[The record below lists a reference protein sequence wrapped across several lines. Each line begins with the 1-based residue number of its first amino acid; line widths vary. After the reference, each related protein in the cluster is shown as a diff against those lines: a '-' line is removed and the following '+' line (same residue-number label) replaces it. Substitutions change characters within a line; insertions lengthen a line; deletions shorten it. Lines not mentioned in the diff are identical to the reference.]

1 MFTGTGRP
9 AGGAGGARNLG
20 DVPTVPIDRRAV
32 RASLAGHRALAAAG
46 QAVLDDV
53 AATRARIV
61 ALAAADRE
69 ARTRAELAGITIDR
83 LGELTD
89 RNLRLRA
96 LHAAGYATAADLH
109 AASPAAL
116 DAVPG
121 VGPATVKAVVAA
133 VGSLAEAIG
142 ATKHLRIDLDDLGG
156 EVRHT
161 GHRAARPGPDR
172 TDPAVAEGVL
182 AAAHHLLT
190 VEPELAPH
198 RTLVSDYAASVA
210 ELAPVAAPAAG
221 WGFGLRR
228 RRTREAATRALA
240 ILAGWDPVI
249 AGAGL
254 PGVVGR
260 MGALVARPAPT
271 AVDLRRD
278 YAARAAAYWA
288 VLETL
293 VPRGDDALAA
303 HGLLAADLAERV
315 AAHPL
320 DRSLL
325 RAELRGYQAFGA
337 RFLLNQG
344 RALLGDEM
352 GLGKTVQAL
361 AAVADRVAAGERH
374 ALVVCPAAV
383 LENWLREVAAHTRL
397 EAHRLHGPGREEATA
412 AWLARGGVAVTTYD
426 GLEHLPADG
435 VAAPGPGGVGPAVSP
450 FLVVDE
456 AHYVKNPGARRS
468 ERVAAWARRA
478 PRVAYLTGTPLE
490 NRLEE
495 FLALVE
501 HLQPELVDRLPRH
514 AGVAGAAVFRRA
526 MAPVYLR
533 RNLDDVLVELPGL
546 IAVDEWLPV
555 PQGEPYRAAV
565 AAGNLMAMRRATFL
579 TGEPVPAKAERLA
592 EIAEDAAANA
602 HKTLVFSYF
611 LDVLDA
617 AAGSLRAAGLEVHGP
632 LTGAVPPAGRQEL
645 IDAFTDAA
653 PGAVLVAQVQAGGTG
668 VNLQAASVV
677 VLCEP
682 QLTPTR
688 EAQAVARA
696 HRMGQVRTVVVHR
709 LLAQGA
715 VDERIVER
723 LAVKDRVFEEYVRD
737 SAVAAAPAAVD
748 VTEGRLARQVVADE
762 QARLGYGPVWEEL
775 MTDFGGNSPR
785 HV

>member
-1 MFTGTGRP
+1 M
-9 AGGAGGARNLG
+9 
-20 DVPTVPIDRRAV
+20 PTAPTDRRAV
-32 RASLAGHRALAAAG
+32 RAALDRHRALAGAAA
-46 QAVLDDV
+46 AVLDDV
-53 AATRARIV
+53 AAARARIV
-61 ALAAADRE
+61 ALAAADKA

-96 LHAAGYATAADLH
+96 LHDAGYVTAADVH
-109 AASPAAL
+109 AATPAAL
-116 DAVPG
+116 DAIPG
-121 VGPATVKAVVAA
+121 VGPTTVKAVVAA
-133 VGSLAEAIG
+133 VAALADAIG

-156 EVRHT
+156 AARYT
-161 GHRAARPGPDR
+161 GHRAGRPGPDR
-172 TDPAVAEGVL
+172 TDPEVAAGVL
-182 AAAHHLLT
+182 AALNRLMA
-190 VEPELAPH
+190 VEPEIAPH
-198 RTLVSDYAASVA
+198 RALLGDYAAAVA
-210 ELAPVAAPAAG
+210 ELAPLAAPAAG

-228 RRTREAATRALA
+228 RRTREAATNALVV
-240 ILAGWDPVI
+240 LTGWEPLVTD
-249 AGAGL
+249 L

-260 MGALVARPAPT
+260 LGALAARPAPNT
-271 AVDLRRD
+271 AELRRD
-278 YAARAAAYWA
+278 YAARAATYWA
-288 VLETL
+288 LLETL
-293 VPRGDDALAA
+293 VPQDDDALAA

-361 AAVADRVAAGERH
+361 AAVADRVVAGERH

-383 LENWLREVAAHTRL
+383 LENWLREVAAHTHL
-397 EAHRLHGPGREEATA
+397 EGHRLHGPGRQEATA
-412 AWLARGGVAVTTYD
+412 AWLARGGVAVTTFD

-435 VAAPGPGGVGPAVSP
+435 DGAAGVRAVDPGVIP

-478 PRVAYLTGTPLE
+478 TRVAYLTGTPLE

-501 HLQPELVDRLPRH
+501 HLQPEVVDRLPRH

-533 RNLDDVLVELPGL
+533 RNVDDVLVELPGL

-555 PQGEPYRAAV
+555 TQGEAYRVAV
-565 AAGNLMAMRRATFL
+565 AAGNLMAMRRATYL
-579 TGEPVPAKAERLA
+579 TGEPVPAKAARLA
-592 EIAEDAAANA
+592 EIAADSADNA
-602 HKTLVFSYF
+602 RKTVVFSYF
-611 LDVLDA
+611 LDVLGSA
-617 AAGSLRAAGLEVHGP
+617 ADSLRTAGLEVHGP
-632 LTGAVPPAGRQEL
+632 LTGAVPPAARQAL
-645 IDAFTDAA
+645 IDDFVDAA

-668 VNLQAASVV
+668 INLQAASVV

-723 LAVKDRVFEEYVRD
+723 LAVKDRVFAEYVRD

-748 VTEGRLARQVVADE
+748 VTEGRLARLVVADE
-762 QARLGYGPVWEEL
+762 QARLGYGPVWDEL
-775 MTDFGGNSPR
+775 AGEA
-785 HV
+785 

>member
-1 MFTGTGRP
+1 M
-9 AGGAGGARNLG
+9 
-20 DVPTVPIDRRAV
+20 
-32 RASLAGHRALAAAG
+32 
-46 QAVLDDV
+46 LDDV
-53 AATRARIV
+53 AATRSRIV
-61 ALAAADRE
+61 ALAAADRT
-69 ARTRAELAGITIDR
+69 ARTRAELAVITVDR

-96 LHAAGYATAADLH
+96 LHAAGYVTAADIH
-109 AASPAAL
+109 AASPEAL

-121 VGPATVKAVVAA
+121 VGAATVKAVVAA
-133 VGSLAEAIG
+133 VDSLADAIG
-142 ATKHLRIDLDDLGG
+142 ATKNLRIDLDDLGG

-161 GHRAARPGPDR
+161 GHRAGHPGPDR

-182 AAAHHLLT
+182 AALHHLMT

-198 RTLVSDYAASVA
+198 RGLLSDYTASVT
-210 ELAPVAAPAAG
+210 ELAPQAAPAAG
-221 WGFGLRR
+221 WGFALRR
-228 RRTREAATRALA
+228 RRTREAATRALT
-240 ILAGWDPVI
+240 ILAGWDPLL
-249 AGAGL
+249 AGAAL

-260 MGALVARPAPT
+260 LAALVARPAPT
-271 AVDLRRD
+271 ALDLRRD

-288 VLETL
+288 LLDTL

-315 AAHPL
+315 AGHPL

-325 RAELRGYQAFGA
+325 RAELRGYQVFGA

-361 AAVADRVAAGERH
+361 AAVADRVAAGEPH

-397 EAHRLHGPGREEATA
+397 EGHRLHGPGREAATA
-412 AWLARGGVAVTTYD
+412 AWLARGGVGVTTYD
-426 GLEHLPADG
+426 GLEHLPADD
-435 VAAPGPGGVGPAVSP
+435 AAEGAPVDLRP

-456 AHYVKNPGARRS
+456 AHYVKNPDAGRS
-468 ERVAAWARRA
+468 RRVAAWARRVD
-478 PRVAYLTGTPLE
+478 RVAYLTGTPLE

-495 FLALVE
+495 FLALVD

-514 AGVAGAAVFRRA
+514 AGLAGAAVFRRA

-546 IAVDEWLPV
+546 ISVDEWLPV
-555 PQGEPYRAAV
+555 TQGEPYRAAV

-579 TGEPVPAKAERLA
+579 TGEPVSAKAERLT
-592 EIAEDAAANA
+592 EIATDAAANG
-602 HKTLVFSYF
+602 HKTVVFSYF

-617 AAGSLRAAGLEVHGP
+617 AIEALRAEGLEVHGP
-632 LTGAVPPAGRQEL
+632 LTGAVTPARRQEA
-645 IDAFTDAA
+645 IDVFTDAA
-653 PGAVLVAQVQAGGTG
+653 PGAVLVAQIQAGGTG
-668 VNLQAASVV
+668 VNLQAANVV

-723 LAVKDRVFEEYVRD
+723 LAVKDRVFAQYVRD

-775 MTDFGGNSPR
+775 AADPSGAS
-785 HV
+785 

>member
-1 MFTGTGRP
+1 M
-9 AGGAGGARNLG
+9 
-20 DVPTVPIDRRAV
+20 PTAPTDRRAV
-32 RASLAGHRALAAAG
+32 GAALDRHRALAGAAA
-46 QAVLDDV
+46 AVLDDV
-53 AATRARIV
+53 AAARARIV
-61 ALAAADRE
+61 ALAAADKA

-96 LHAAGYATAADLH
+96 LHDAGYVTAADVQ
-109 AASPAAL
+109 AATPAAL
-116 DAVPG
+116 DAIPG
-121 VGPATVKAVVAA
+121 VGPTTVKAVVAA
-133 VGSLAEAIG
+133 VAALADAIG

-156 EVRHT
+156 AARYT
-161 GHRAARPGPDR
+161 GHRAGRPGPDR
-172 TDPAVAEGVL
+172 TDPEVAAGVL
-182 AAAHHLLT
+182 AALNRLMA

-198 RTLVSDYAASVA
+198 RALLGDYAAAVA
-210 ELAPVAAPAAG
+210 ELAPLAAPAAG

-228 RRTREAATRALA
+228 RRTREAATNALVV
-240 ILAGWDPVI
+240 LTGWEPLVTD
-249 AGAGL
+249 L

-260 MGALVARPAPT
+260 LGALAARPAPNT
-271 AVDLRRD
+271 AELRRD
-278 YAARAAAYWA
+278 YAARAATYWA
-288 VLETL
+288 LLETL
-293 VPRGDDALAA
+293 VPQDDDALAA

-361 AAVADRVAAGERH
+361 AAVADRVVAGERH

-383 LENWLREVAAHTRL
+383 LENWLREVAAHTHL
-397 EAHRLHGPGREEATA
+397 EGHRLHGPGRQEATA
-412 AWLARGGVAVTTYD
+412 AWLARGGVAVTTFD

-435 VAAPGPGGVGPAVSP
+435 DGAAGVRAVDPGVIP

-468 ERVAAWARRA
+468 ARVAAWARRA
-478 PRVAYLTGTPLE
+478 TRVAYLTGTPLE

-495 FLALVE
+495 FLALVG
-501 HLQPELVDRLPRH
+501 HLQPEVVDRLPRH

-533 RNLDDVLVELPGL
+533 RNVDDVLVELPGL

-555 PQGEPYRAAV
+555 TQGEAYRVAV
-565 AAGNLMAMRRATFL
+565 AAGNLMAMRRATYL
-579 TGEPVPAKAERLA
+579 TGEPVPAKAARLA
-592 EIAEDAAANA
+592 EIAADSADNA
-602 HKTLVFSYF
+602 RKTVVFSYF
-611 LDVLDA
+611 LDVLGSA
-617 AAGSLRAAGLEVHGP
+617 ADSLRTAGLEVHGP
-632 LTGAVPPAGRQEL
+632 LTGAVPPAARQAL
-645 IDAFTDAA
+645 IDDFVDAA

-668 VNLQAASVV
+668 INLQAASVV

-723 LAVKDRVFEEYVRD
+723 LAVKDRVFAEYVRD

-748 VTEGRLARQVVADE
+748 VTEGRLARLVVADE
-762 QARLGYGPVWEEL
+762 QARLGYGPVWDEL
-775 MTDFGGNSPR
+775 AGEA
-785 HV
+785 